1 MRQSERELWIERI
14 ARALA
19 ELKKAPA
26 EQVPAGAARET
37 PQQPAQGKGA

>member
-1 MRQSERELWIERI
+1 MSRSERELWMERI

-26 EQVPAGAARET
+26 EHVPAGEARET

>member
-1 MRQSERELWIERI
+1 MSQSDRQLWMERI

-26 EQVPAGAARET
+26 ESPPAAEARDSNPQPPAA
-37 PQQPAQGKGA
+37 GK